1 MKNRMQ
7 NEGKKR
13 VGEGMKTFCQDRWPE
28 VSRLVGQYSLSLSLS
43 LSPAF
48 FSWYEKKLFL
58 PPFLP
63 FFPPAVVFFFF
74 FFNAAK
80 RNALAVHERRKLNEP
95 GEFFA
100 GFDPR
105 PFRWKSSCQQLSAP
119 LRAFVYPGSV
129 AANGETRIMKSRAID
144 VAVKMLFFVGRWRT
158 TLDASERKIYSVVLV
173 SFARKRNNIFDSSHA
188 NSETLRLT
196 WLRN

>member
-1 MKNRMQ
+1 MFVEKKKSKKKKRKNEKQ
-7 NEGKKR
+7 NAKRGKKEGWR
-13 VGEGMKTFCQDRWPE
+13 GDENILSGSVARGEQACWTI
-28 VSRLVGQYSLSLSLS
+28 LSLSLS
-43 LSPAF
+43 R
-48 FSWYEKKLFL
+48 
-58 PPFLP
+58 P
-63 FFPPAVVFFFF
+63 FFRDMKKKTVFAPLSSFFPSHRCVFFFFF

-129 AANGETRIMKSRAID
+129 AANGEARIMKSRAID
-144 VAVKMLFFVGRWRT
+144 VAVKMLFFVGR
-158 TLDASERKIYSVVLV
+158 
-173 SFARKRNNIFDSSHA
+173 
-188 NSETLRLT
+188 
-196 WLRN
+196 

>member
-1 MKNRMQ
+1 
-7 NEGKKR
+7 
-13 VGEGMKTFCQDRWPE
+13 MKTFCQDRWPE

-43 LSPAF
+43 LPPF
-48 FSWYEKKLFL
+48 FRDMKKKLFL

-63 FFPPAVVFFFF
+63 FFPPAVVFFFFF

-129 AANGETRIMKSRAID
+129 AANGEARIMKSRAID
-144 VAVKMLFFVGRWRT
+144 VAVKMLFFVGR
-158 TLDASERKIYSVVLV
+158 
-173 SFARKRNNIFDSSHA
+173 
-188 NSETLRLT
+188 
-196 WLRN
+196 

>member
-1 MKNRMQ
+1 MK
-7 NEGKKR
+7 
-13 VGEGMKTFCQDRWPE
+13 
-28 VSRLVGQYSLSLSLS
+28 
-43 LSPAF
+43 
-48 FSWYEKKLFL
+48 KKLFL

-63 FFPPAVVFFFF
+63 FFPPAVVFFFFF

-129 AANGETRIMKSRAID
+129 AANGEARIMKSRAID
-144 VAVKMLFFVGRWRT
+144 VAVKMLFFVGR
-158 TLDASERKIYSVVLV
+158 
-173 SFARKRNNIFDSSHA
+173 
-188 NSETLRLT
+188 
-196 WLRN
+196 